1 MREKKS
7 PTTAQVAE
15 RRRMTQPYPKT
26 PLLLCFTDRRSLR
39 EIGGVAAYFEQVAA
53 SLRMR
58 SAVAR

>member
-1 MREKKS
+1 
-7 PTTAQVAE
+7 
-15 RRRMTQPYPKT
+15 MTQPYPKT